1 MEKPLNKPMR
11 STRPDKKKM
20 VYVRDPKTGKIK
32 TIHFGARGYK
42 HNYSEKAWRSYIAR
56 ASGIRDKQG
65 HLTKDNKLSA
75 NFWAIFLTL
84 KPKIIALV
92 DFANKTSE
100 SVISPV
106 LDCKTLTFSGI

>member
-1 MEKPLNKPMR
+1 MR

-20 VYVRDPKTGKIK
+20 VYVKDPRTGKIK

-65 HLTKDNKLSA
+65 RLTKDNKLSA
-75 NFWAIFLTL
+75 NHWSI
-84 KPKIIALV
+84 KILW
-92 DFANKTSE
+92 KGH
-100 SVISPV
+100 
-106 LDCKTLTFSGI
+106 KGWRKK